1 MNKKIGILT
10 SGGDCGGLNAAIRSI
25 FYRAKNKYKMD
36 VYGIRDGTAG
46 LIKRPVDV
54 MQLTH
59 KTFGGYLLRQGG
71 TFLGSTN
78 KGNPFKI
85 PTSNGKHVDKSKEI
99 IEGYHS
105 MKLDGLI
112 IIGGD
117 GSMQILKKL
126 AKDGDMKI
134 VAIPK
139 TIDNDVG
146 ATESS
151 LGFHTAVDVATQA
164 LDNLQSTA
172 ASHRRSMILE
182 VMGRDAG
189 HIALNAGIAGGA
201 DIILIPELKY
211 SIDGIINKLNSM
223 KKNDIQHSLIIVA
236 EAVKKADGSRVV
248 HKYMDGEQRLGG
260 IGDYIAQELMKK
272 TDAVIGGEG
281 NGGVIY
287 PNLHYGRDALVG
299 IALFLSH
306 LCHSDCSVSI
316 LRSQYP
322 NWLMRKDKVVLSQ
335 QHDVDALLDSIASAH
350 AAFQVTTIDGVKI
363 DLPDGW
369 VHIRK
374 SNTEPIIRIYAEAK
388 TEKRLDELVGEI
400 QRLVKE

>member
-1 MNKKIGILT
+1 MSSKKIGVLT

-25 FYRAKNKYKMD
+25 FYRAKNKYNME

-46 LIKRPVDV
+46 LIKRPVDAI
-54 MQLTH
+54 QLTY
-59 KTFGGYLLRQGG
+59 KTFAGYLLRQGG

-85 PTSNGKHVDKSKEI
+85 PTEDGKHVDKSKEI

-105 MKLDGLI
+105 MKLDGLV

-151 LGFHTAVDVATQA
+151 IGFHTAVDVATQA

-182 VMGRDAG
+182 VMGRDTG

-201 DIILIPELKY
+201 DIILIPEIKY
-211 SIDGIINKLNSM
+211 SIDGIIKKLNSM
-223 KKNDIQHSLIIVA
+223 KKHDVQHSLIVVA
-236 EAVKKADGSRVV
+236 EAVKKEDGSQVV
-248 HKYMDGEQRLGG
+248 HKYIDGEQRLGG
-260 IGDYIAQELMKK
+260 IGDYIAKELMKK
-272 TDAVIGGEG
+272 TDVECRVTSLGHVQRGA
-281 NGGVIY
+281 
-287 PNLHYGRDALVG
+287 PP
-299 IALFLSH
+299 IAN
-306 LCHSDCSVSI
+306 DRI
-316 LRSQYP
+316 L
-322 NWLMRKDKVVLSQ
+322 
-335 QHDVDALLDSIASAH
+335 ASAFGVY
-350 AAFQVTTIDGVKI
+350 AVDLLNQKKFDRMVAWKDRRVIDVPIDEGIKTYKNVFLWERKKDEKWKNIWSQAPKI
-363 DLPDGW
+363 LKYIPESQGEAICW
-369 VHIRK
+369 
-374 SNTEPIIRIYAEAK
+374 SN
-388 TEKRLDELVGEI
+388 DENAYFTLSENENSD
-400 QRLVKE
+400 QEQNLFKYLKN

>member
-1 MNKKIGILT
+1 MSNKKIGILT

-85 PTSNGKHVDKSKEI
+85 PTSEGKHVDKSKEI

-117 GSMQILKKL
+117 GSMQILKNSQRWY
-126 AKDGDMKI
+126 MKI

-151 LGFHTAVDVATQA
+151 IGFHTAVDVATQA

-201 DIILIPELKY
+201 DIILIPEIKY

-223 KKNDIQHSLIIVA
+223 KKNDIQHSLIVVA
-236 EAVKKADGSRVV
+236 EAVKKEDGSRVV

-260 IGDYIAQELMKK
+260 IGDYIAQELMTK
-272 TDAVIGGEG
+272 TDVECRVTSLGHVQRGAPPTASDRILASAFGVYAVDLLNQKKFDRMVAWRDRRVVDVPIDEG
-281 NGGVIY
+281 IKTY
-287 PNLHYGRDALVG
+287 K
-299 IALFLSH
+299 
-306 LCHSDCSVSI
+306 SVE
-316 LRSQYP
+316 
-322 NWLMRKDKVVLSQ
+322 RKDSLVETALS
-335 QHDVDALLDSIASAH
+335 L
-350 AAFQVTTIDGVKI
+350 G
-363 DLPDGW
+363 
-369 VHIRK
+369 
-374 SNTEPIIRIYAEAK
+374 IY
-388 TEKRLDELVGEI
+388 LGEDI
-400 QRLVKE
+400 

>member
-1 MNKKIGILT
+1 MSNKKIGILT

-25 FYRAKNKYKMD
+25 FFRAKNKYNMD

-46 LIKRPVDV
+46 LMKRPVASI
-54 MQLTH
+54 QLSH

-78 KGNPFKI
+78 KGNPFKF
-85 PTSNGKHVDKSKEI
+85 PNSDGRHVDKSKEI

-105 MKLDGLI
+105 MNLDGLI

-126 AKDGDMKI
+126 AKKGNMKI

-151 LGFHTAVDVATQA
+151 IGFHTAVDVATNA

-189 HIALNAGIAGGA
+189 HIALSAGIAGGA
-201 DIILIPELKY
+201 DIILIPEIKY
-211 SIDGIINKLNSM
+211 SIKGIIKKLNSL
-223 KKNDIQHSLIIVA
+223 KKNDIQHSLIVVA
-236 EAVKKADGSRVV
+236 EAVKKENGSRVL
-248 HKYMDGEQRLGG
+248 HKYKDGEQRLGG
-260 IGDYIAQELMKK
+260 IGDYIAKELMSK
-272 TDAVIGGEG
+272 TDVECRVTTLGHVQRGAPPTPTDRILASAFGVYAVDLISQKKFDRMVAWKDRKVIDVPIDEG
-281 NGGVIY
+281 IKTYKNVE
-287 PNLHYGRDALVG
+287 
-299 IALFLSH
+299 
-306 LCHSDCSVSI
+306 
-316 LRSQYP
+316 
-322 NWLMRKDKVVLSQ
+322 RKDSLVETALS
-335 QHDVDALLDSIASAH
+335 LD
-350 AAFQVTTIDGVKI
+350 
-363 DLPDGW
+363 
-369 VHIRK
+369 
-374 SNTEPIIRIYAEAK
+374 IY
-388 TEKRLDELVGEI
+388 LGDNIV
-400 QRLVKE
+400 

>member
-1 MNKKIGILT
+1 
-10 SGGDCGGLNAAIRSI
+10 
-25 FYRAKNKYKMD
+25 
-36 VYGIRDGTAG
+36 
-46 LIKRPVDV
+46 
-54 MQLTH
+54 
-59 KTFGGYLLRQGG
+59 
-71 TFLGSTN
+71 
-78 KGNPFKI
+78 
-85 PTSNGKHVDKSKEI
+85 
-99 IEGYHS
+99 

-126 AKDGDMKI
+126 AQEGEMKI

-151 LGFHTAVDVATQA
+151 IGFHTAVDVATQA

-260 IGDYIAQELMKK
+260 IGDYIAEELMKK
-272 TDAVIGGEG
+272 TDVECRVTSLGHVQRGAPPTASDRILASAFGVYAVDLLNQKKFDRMVAWRDRRVVDVPIDEG
-281 NGGVIY
+281 IKTYKNVE
-287 PNLHYGRDALVG
+287 
-299 IALFLSH
+299 
-306 LCHSDCSVSI
+306 
-316 LRSQYP
+316 
-322 NWLMRKDKVVLSQ
+322 RKDSLVETALS
-335 QHDVDALLDSIASAH
+335 L
-350 AAFQVTTIDGVKI
+350 G
-363 DLPDGW
+363 
-369 VHIRK
+369 
-374 SNTEPIIRIYAEAK
+374 IY
-388 TEKRLDELVGEI
+388 LGDDI
-400 QRLVKE
+400 